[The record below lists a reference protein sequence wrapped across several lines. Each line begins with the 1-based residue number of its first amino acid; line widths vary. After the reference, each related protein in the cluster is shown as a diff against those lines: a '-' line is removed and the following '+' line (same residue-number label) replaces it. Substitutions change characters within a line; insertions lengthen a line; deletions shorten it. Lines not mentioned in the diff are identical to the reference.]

1 MPVNQITAGQKGWLN
16 TLNANSALIS
26 KLPVDGR
33 VYVDNVGTFANG
45 ASASDIACTYAQFNG
60 FKVVNLYIINLTV
73 PTGAFGKK
81 ILSLADNI
89 KPTNPVAF
97 VANQASF
104 IDTPNADSL
113 NDLYFW
119 TTANSDQKFINT
131 SFTYI
136 RSDN

>member
-1 MPVNQITAGQKGWLN
+1 MAINLINNGQEDWLN
-16 TLNANSALIS
+16 TLNANSALIN

-33 VYVDNVGTFANG
+33 VYVDHVGTFANG

-60 FKVVNLYIINLTV
+60 FKVVNLYITNLTV

-97 VANQASF
+97 VANQTSF
-104 IDTPNADSL
+104 INTSNSDLS

-119 TTANSDQKFINT
+119 TTATSDQEFINT
-131 SFTYI
+131 SLTYM

>member
-1 MPVNQITAGQKGWLN
+1 MPVNQITAGQEDWLT
-16 TLNANSALIS
+16 TLNNNSVLIN

-33 VYVDNVGTFANG
+33 VYLDHVGTFANG

-73 PTGAFGKK
+73 PTGAFGQK

-104 IDTPNADSL
+104 INTSNASLL

-131 SFTYI
+131 SFTYV

>member
-1 MPVNQITAGQKGWLN
+1 MALELINNGQENWLN
-16 TLNANSALIS
+16 VLNENSTLIN
-26 KLPVDGR
+26 KLPIDGR
-33 VYVDNVGTFANG
+33 VYVDHVGTFTNG
-45 ASASDIACTYAQFNG
+45 ASAGDIACTYAQFNG

-97 VANQASF
+97 IANQTSF
-104 IDTPNADSL
+104 INTSDGSLL

-119 TTANSDQKFINT
+119 TTANSDQEFINT
-131 SFTYI
+131 SFTYM

>member
-1 MPVNQITAGQKGWLN
+1 MAINLINNGQEDWLN
-16 TLNANSALIS
+16 TLNANSALIN

-33 VYVDNVGTFANG
+33 VYVDHVGTFANG
-45 ASASDIACTYAQFNG
+45 ASAGDIACTYAQFNG

-97 VANQASF
+97 VANQTSF
-104 IDTPNADSL
+104 INTSNSDLL

-119 TTANSDQKFINT
+119 TTANSDQEFINT
-131 SFTYI
+131 SFTYV

>member
-1 MPVNQITAGQKGWLN
+1 MPVSTITAGQKDWLK
-16 TLNANSALIS
+16 TLNNNSNLIN

-33 VYVDNVGTFANG
+33 VYLDHVGTFANG
-45 ASASDIACTYAQFNG
+45 ASAGDIACTYAQFNG
-60 FKVVNLYIINLTV
+60 FKVVNLYIYNLTV

-89 KPTNPVAF
+89 KPTNVVSF
-97 VANQASF
+97 IANQTSF
-104 IDTPNADSL
+104 ITASNANSL

-119 TTANSDQKFINT
+119 TTASGDQQFINT
-131 SFTYI
+131 SFTYV

>member
-1 MPVNQITAGQKGWLN
+1 MPVNQITAGQEDWLT
-16 TLNANSALIS
+16 TLNNNFALLN
-26 KLPVDGR
+26 KLPVDGK
-33 VYVDNVGTFANG
+33 VYLNNAGTFVNG
-45 ASASDIACTYAQFNG
+45 ASASNIACTYAQFNG

-97 VANQASF
+97 VANQTSF
-104 IDTPNADSL
+104 IDTSNADLS
-113 NDLYFW
+113 NDFYFW
-119 TTANSDQKFINT
+119 TTASDDQKFINT
-131 SFTYI
+131 SLTYM

>member
-1 MPVNQITAGQKGWLN
+1 MPVSTITAGQKDWLN
-16 TLNANSALIS
+16 TLNNNSNLIN
-26 KLPVDGR
+26 KLPIDGR
-33 VYVDNVGTFANG
+33 VYVDHVGTFANG

-104 IDTPNADSL
+104 INTSNASLL

-131 SFTYI
+131 SFTYV

>member
-1 MPVNQITAGQKGWLN
+1 MPVSTITAGQEDWLT
-16 TLNANSALIS
+16 TLNNNSNLIN
-26 KLPVDGR
+26 KLPIDGR
-33 VYVDNVGTFANG
+33 VYVDHVGTFANG
-45 ASASDIACTYAQFNG
+45 ASAGDIACAYAQFNG
-60 FKVVNLYIINLTV
+60 FKVVNLYIFNLTV

-97 VANQASF
+97 VANQTSF
-104 IDTPNADSL
+104 INTSDGSLL

-119 TTANSDQKFINT
+119 TTANSDQEFINT
-131 SFTYI
+131 SFTYM

>member
-1 MPVNQITAGQKGWLN
+1 MAINLISNGQEDWLN
-16 TLNANSALIS
+16 TLNSNSALLN

-33 VYVDNVGTFANG
+33 VYLDHVGTFANG

-89 KPTNPVAF
+89 KPTNPVSF
-97 VANQASF
+97 IANQASF
-104 IDTPNADSL
+104 ITATNAATL

-119 TTANSDQKFINT
+119 TTANSDQRFINT
-131 SFTYI
+131 SFTYM

>member
-1 MPVNQITAGQKGWLN
+1 MAINLINNGQEDWLN
-16 TLNANSALIS
+16 TLNNNSALLN

-33 VYVDNVGTFANG
+33 VYLDHVGTFANG

-60 FKVVNLYIINLTV
+60 FKIVNLYIINLAV
-73 PTGAFGKK
+73 PTGAFGRK

-104 IDTPNADSL
+104 INTSNASLL

-119 TTANSDQKFINT
+119 TAANSDQKFINT
-131 SFTYI
+131 SFTYV

>member
-1 MPVNQITAGQKGWLN
+1 MAINLINNGQEDWLN
-16 TLNANSALIS
+16 TLNSNSALLN

-33 VYVDNVGTFANG
+33 VYLDNVGTFTNG

-60 FKVVNLYIINLTV
+60 FKVVNLYFINLTV
-73 PTGAFGKK
+73 PAGAFGKK

-97 VANQASF
+97 IANQESF
-104 IDTPNADSL
+104 INTSNSNAL

-119 TTANSDQKFINT
+119 TTASSDQKFINT
-131 SFTYI
+131 SLTYM